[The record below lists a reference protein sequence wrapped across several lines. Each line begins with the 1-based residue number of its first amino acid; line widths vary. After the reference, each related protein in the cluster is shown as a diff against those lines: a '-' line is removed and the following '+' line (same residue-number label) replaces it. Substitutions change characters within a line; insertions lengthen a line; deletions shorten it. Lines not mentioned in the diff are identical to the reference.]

1 MDGFLTLA
9 ENRAMRNIPTSMM
22 DWKNVLDSYITLN
35 ELPKL
40 LDKGKISSKEAKEI
54 AKREYQKFRV
64 KQDKTFESDF
74 DKMIKEIKRIEGK

>member
-1 MDGFLTLA
+1 
-9 ENRAMRNIPTSMM
+9 MRKIPTSMA
-22 DWKNVLDSYITLN
+22 DWKNVLESYITLN
-35 ELPKL
+35 ELPRL

-54 AKREYQKFRV
+54 AKSEYEKFRV